1 MSAAWVA
8 GTVRARALARRRLG
22 EVGARGLAGSAD
34 LTEARSMLSRT
45 PYGDGLGELALP
57 ALQHQV
63 SATLLWHLRVL
74 AGWLPRDGAQQLR
87 LLAGGFEVAN
97 IEEHLRRLRGRPAEP
112 DFTLG
117 TLQTAWTRLAAT
129 TSEEQLRAVVATS
142 PWGDPRTPA
151 GTGGTGGT
159 GGADL
164 RLAWAQRVVDGVPGA
179 EVWARGATAL
189 LVVREALIDGAPPR
203 GRSAERATALLGAR
217 FVAAL
222 DRPGSTLGDLRSRLP
237 GDARW
242 VLADV
247 EALPDL
253 WHAQAAW
260 WHRVEQD
267 ASALLRSPAYGPAC
281 VLGVVG
287 VLAADAWRVRAALGA
302 AARDATGP
310 AREVF
315 DALA

>member
-1 MSAAWVA
+1 MTAAWVA

-22 EVGARGLAGSAD
+22 AVGARELAGSAG
-34 LTEARSMLSRT
+34 LPEARSTLART
-45 PYGDGLGELALP
+45 PYGEGLGGQELAG
-57 ALQHQV
+57 LQHQA

-87 LLAGGFEVAN
+87 MLAGGFEIAN
-97 IEEHLRRLRGRPAEP
+97 IEEHLRRLRGHPAEP
-112 DFTLG
+112 VFTLG
-117 TLQTAWTRLAAT
+117 TLQTAWSRLAAT
-129 TSEEQLRAVVATS
+129 TSEEQLRAVVATT
-142 PWGDPRTPA
+142 PWGDPRTLD
-151 GTGGTGGT
+151 GTDGIGGT
-159 GGADL
+159 DL
-164 RLAWAQRVVDGVPGA
+164 RLAWARRVVDGVPGA

-189 LVVREALIDGAPPR
+189 LLVRETLLAGAPPR
-203 GRSAERATALLGAR
+203 GRSAERATALLGAG

-222 DRPGSTLGDLRSRLP
+222 DRPGATLGHLRATLP

-253 WHAQAAW
+253 WLAEAAW

-267 ASALLRSPAYGPAC
+267 ASVLLRSPAYGPSC

-302 AARDATGP
+302 AARAGTGP
-310 AREVF
+310 ARQVF